1 MPTNQISIA
10 LVSAVAT
17 LAVLPGVSAAAVDQP
32 PATGKSASKHKTK
45 AKAKPKPKP
54 QIKASLIACGHTL
67 GTGWPGF
74 EGREVNALASSIA
87 ATAGGKG
94 LGNARSTLTLTGPD
108 VLSAGGTAL
117 TDDGH
122 PLKSLLG
129 TVDYGGPIGLIF
141 GADGLYK
148 VSWHV
153 EKKGYKPAN
162 GSQTVQA
169 VAGREEWYG
178 GFKGVPCEGW
188 TSPAPGFSASP
199 S

>member
-17 LAVLPGVSAAAVDQP
+17 LAVPPGVSAGAVDQP
-32 PATGKSASKHKTK
+32 SLRGKSSSKRK
-45 AKAKPKPKP
+45 AKAKPKP
-54 QIKASLIACGHTL
+54 QIKASLTECMHTL

-74 EGREVNALASSIA
+74 EGREVNALASAIT
-87 ATAGGKG
+87 ATVRGRG
-94 LGNARSTLTLTGPD
+94 LANARSTLTLTGPD
-108 VLSAGGTAL
+108 VLRAGGTAL

-122 PLKSLLG
+122 PLKSQLG
-129 TVDYGGPIGLIF
+129 RVDYGAPITPIF

-148 VSWHV
+148 ISWLV
-153 EKKGYKPAN
+153 KKKGYKPAN
-162 GSQTVQA
+162 GSQTVQV

-188 TSPAPGFSASP
+188 TSPAAGG
-199 S
+199 